1 MTLAEMFKSLQP
13 YQKVII
19 ALLPIAG
26 IVIGWLLKTLTD
38 VFLRAKDDW
47 SKRRECIFYLLQT
60 WKNILDF
67 ERYISHLSKQD
78 IDIEKYEQIRADL
91 AKELKERLI
100 SSKASLKTGIVSLAS
115 VDPTAAAQLDNTL
128 KNFLKLLSYNFTD
141 LLSKDEAMY
150 RTFNI
155 EFYKQIDWTVS
166 DISFQAEKLAAKAGP
181 LQKRRTSK
189 WFDDRIK
196 GGEEFREGVTEI
208 LTDAENGRPNGSP
221 SDGATSDPLRVTF
234 EMTSTLR
241 DAPSHPPPLILFSL
255 GLLYLHVDQTF

>member
-1 MTLAEMFKSLQP
+1 MTLNQMFDSLQP
-13 YQKVII
+13 YQKAII

-47 SKRRECIFYLLQT
+47 SKRRECIFYLLQS

-78 IDIEKYEQIRADL
+78 IDIAEYERIRANL
-91 AKELKERLI
+91 AQELKEKLI
-100 SSKASLKTGIVSLAS
+100 SSKASLNTGIISLAS
-115 VDPTAAAQLDNTL
+115 VDSTSAAQLDNTL
-128 KNFLKLLSYNFTD
+128 KNFLKLLNYNFTD

-150 RTFNI
+150 RTFNV

-166 DISFQAEKLAAKAGP
+166 DISFQAEKLASKAGP
-181 LQKRRTSK
+181 LQKRRTAK

-196 GGEEFREGVTEI
+196 GSEEFREGVTEI
-208 LTDAENGRPNGSP
+208 LADAEKRRRNG
-221 SDGATSDPLRVTF
+221 
-234 EMTSTLR
+234 
-241 DAPSHPPPLILFSL
+241 
-255 GLLYLHVDQTF
+255 

>member
-1 MTLAEMFKSLQP
+1 MFKSLQP

-38 VFLRAKDDW
+38 VFLRTKDDW

-67 ERYISHLSKQD
+67 ERYISHVSKQD

-128 KNFLKLLSYNFTD
+128 KNFLKLLS
-141 LLSKDEAMY
+141 S
-150 RTFNI
+150 
-155 EFYKQIDWTVS
+155 
-166 DISFQAEKLAAKAGP
+166 
-181 LQKRRTSK
+181 
-189 WFDDRIK
+189 
-196 GGEEFREGVTEI
+196 
-208 LTDAENGRPNGSP
+208 
-221 SDGATSDPLRVTF
+221 
-234 EMTSTLR
+234 
-241 DAPSHPPPLILFSL
+241 
-255 GLLYLHVDQTF
+255 